1 MTKNFKIVLFGIFI
15 VLNLDTNLFAEKNNR
30 NKNTNKNQKIEGNY
44 KIWLP
49 VFSLDREFFENMIHD
64 YPVITSIISGL
75 ILGGILYPEEYKNFI
90 KDNRNPIF
98 GLGALSIMYT
108 AWNRKNLINKPNAQ
122 EFEFET
128 MDKYTRF
135 SQSGVRVYYPG
146 DITTRFEDVAGLQSA
161 KEDLED
167 IKKFLVDSYEFEEI
181 GAKVPKGILLNGQ
194 PGNGKTLLA
203 RALAGEVD
211 CPFLYIAATEFIE
224 TIVGT
229 GAARV
234 RHLFET
240 AKDLAPC
247 IIFIDEIDAIGGKR
261 SKLNMGG
268 GDSELTQTLNQI
280 LAEMDGFEQSET
292 PIIVMGATNRADIL
306 DEALLR
312 PGRFDRKIEINA
324 PYFKD
329 RCEMLKIYL
338 DKVKADISIDIA
350 KVALATPGF
359 SGADLAHLINEA
371 AILAVRNGDNM
382 VTMYHIDQARDYIL
396 MGRET
401 KGMDISKEELWNTAV
416 HEAGHALM
424 YVYQKDAL
432 GLYKV
437 TVKPIGNALG
447 VTHGMKMS
455 DKHSQTEAEMRADIS
470 VTLGGSVAEEMIF
483 GHRAAGASNDLEKA
497 RYLATQMVMAF
508 GMTQEFKDVSFK
520 DFINNQV
527 HLPDQIATK
536 LHKAVSDV
544 IFECRA
550 VTEKTLREH
559 KDTLLEVANRLMD
572 KGTVLGSEVY
582 EICKVQEPGLIY
594 SLA

>member
-1 MTKNFKIVLFGIFI
+1 MIKKIKILFFGIFI
-15 VLNLDTNLFAEKNNR
+15 ILNLDTNLFAEKNNQKAKN
-30 NKNTNKNQKIEGNY
+30 NKNKRIEGSV
-44 KIWLP
+44 KINFPGLTI
-49 VFSLDREFFENMIHD
+49 DREFFENMIHD
-64 YPVITSIISGL
+64 YPVVTSLVSGL
-75 ILGGILYPEEYKNFI
+75 LMGYCLYPDEYKEFMQ
-90 KDNRNPIF
+90 KYRTPLF
-98 GLGALSIMYT
+98 GLGSLSIMYT
-108 AWNRKNLINKPNAQ
+108 AWNRNKLITKTHI
-122 EFEFET
+122 EELEFET

-146 DITTRFEDVAGLQSA
+146 DIKTRFKDVAGLQSA

-181 GAKVPKGILLNGQ
+181 GAKVPKGILLNGE

-211 CPFLYIAATEFIE
+211 CPFLYIAGTEFIE
-224 TIVGT
+224 TIVGN

-234 RHLFET
+234 RHLFEI

-261 SKLNMGG
+261 SKFNMGAS
-268 GDSELTQTLNQI
+268 DSELTQTLNQI
-280 LAEMDGFEQSET
+280 LAEMDGFEQNET
-292 PIIVMGATNRADIL
+292 PIIVMGATNRASIL

-312 PGRFDRKIEINA
+312 PGRFDRKIEINP

-329 RCEMLKIYL
+329 RYEILKIYL
-338 DKVKADISIDIA
+338 DKVKADISIDIV
-350 KVALATPGF
+350 KVALATPKF

-371 AILAVRNGDNM
+371 AILAVRNGDSM
-382 VTMYHIDQARDYIL
+382 VTMHHIDQARDYIL
-396 MGRET
+396 IGRET

-437 TVKPIGNALG
+437 TVKPLGNALG

-470 VTLGGSVAEEMIF
+470 VKLGGSVAEEMIF
-483 GHRAAGASNDLEKA
+483 GHRGAGASNDLEQA
-497 RYLATQMVMAF
+497 RYIATQMVMAF

-536 LHKAVSDV
+536 LHKAVSEV

-559 KDTLLEVANRLMD
+559 KDTLLELANRLMD

-582 EICKVQEPGLIY
+582 EMCKVEEPGLIY